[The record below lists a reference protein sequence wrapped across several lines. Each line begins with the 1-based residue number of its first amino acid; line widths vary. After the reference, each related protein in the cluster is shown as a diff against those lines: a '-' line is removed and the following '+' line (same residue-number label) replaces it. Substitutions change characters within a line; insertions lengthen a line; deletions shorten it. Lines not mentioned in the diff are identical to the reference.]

1 MNTVKNTLST
11 ILHFACTGNKTVISV
26 LYRYSRSLFNLL
38 SEQYFVYNQ
47 FHFSPEFL
55 RKFLSFWMKCLL
67 KWNRNMYDYQMKKE
81 VEQELVSI
89 TMVKLLLKLSRICPF
104 KLY

>member
-1 MNTVKNTLST
+1 
-11 ILHFACTGNKTVISV
+11 
-26 LYRYSRSLFNLL
+26 
-38 SEQYFVYNQ
+38 
-47 FHFSPEFL
+47 
-55 RKFLSFWMKCLL
+55 
-67 KWNRNMYDYQMKKE
+67 MYDYQMKKE